1 MEFNVFKDKFSK
13 VIFAVTAIGATITL
27 INYVG
32 PVINYANDLNDLV
45 QQYEQ
50 INESLDRMDNTLTNT
65 NKTEQIRKKAFQS
78 D

>member
-13 VIFAVTAIGATITL
+13 VIFLVTAIGATITL

-50 INESLDRMDNTLTNT
+50 INESLERMDKHIDQYEQDRS
-65 NKTEQIRKKAFQS
+65 NKKKVFQS